1 MRINLN
7 QTKLIGL
14 TMELD
19 LKAREYKKLCN
30 KLEKLKEANIDA
42 NSSELLEL
50 KSLFEINHNEIV
62 EIKKQ
67 LSDLKESEMLI
78 QKKLSE
84 HYDSSKLF
92 KKVKNVPI
100 NDEETKMVVI
110 EKKKNIF
117 MKILEKI
124 RNILNKN

>member
-30 KLEKLKEANIDA
+30 RFEKLKENNIDD

-50 KSLFEINHNEIV
+50 KNLFQTNHDEIV
-62 EIKKQ
+62 ELKKQ
-67 LSDLKESEMLI
+67 LKNLKENEEEIEKQL
-78 QKKLSE
+78 QE
-84 HYDSSKLF
+84 HYDSSNLF
-92 KKVKNVPI
+92 KKRREIPVNT
-100 NDEETKMVVI
+100 EETNIVVI
-110 EKKKNIF
+110 EKKQNVF
-117 MKILEKI
+117 MKIIEKI
-124 RNILNKN
+124 KNMFM

>member
-30 KLEKLKEANIDA
+30 RLEKLKGNNIDE
-42 NSSELLEL
+42 NSMELLEL
-50 KSLFEINHNEIV
+50 ENLFQTNHDEIV

-67 LSDLKESEMLI
+67 LKNLKENEEAIEKQL
-78 QKKLSE
+78 LE
-84 HYDSSKLF
+84 HYDSSNLF
-92 KKVKNVPI
+92 KKTRKIPVNE
-100 NDEETKMVVI
+100 EETNMVVI
-110 EKKKNIF
+110 EKKQNVFMKIIEKIKNIF
-117 MKILEKI
+117 M
-124 RNILNKN
+124 

>member
-30 KLEKLKEANIDA
+30 KLEKLKEDNIDA

-50 KSLFEINHNEIV
+50 KNLFQINHDEIV

-67 LSDLKESEMLI
+67 LKILKENEEVIEKQL
-78 QKKLSE
+78 LE
-84 HYDSSKLF
+84 HYDASKLF

-100 NDEETKMVVI
+100 NDEETNMVVV

-124 RNILNKN
+124 RNILK

>member
-67 LSDLKESEMLI
+67 LKILKENEEVIEKQL
-78 QKKLSE
+78 LE
-84 HYDSSKLF
+84 HYDSSNLF
-92 KKVKNVPI
+92 KKAKKIPI
-100 NDEETKMVVI
+100 NGEETNMVVV
-110 EKKKNIF
+110 EKKQNIF

-124 RNILNKN
+124 KNILNKN

>member
-30 KLEKLKEANIDA
+30 RFEKLKENNIDD

-50 KSLFEINHNEIV
+50 KNLFQTNHDEIV
-62 EIKKQ
+62 ELKKQ
-67 LSDLKESEMLI
+67 LKNLKENEEEIEKQL
-78 QKKLSE
+78 LE
-84 HYDSSKLF
+84 HYDSSNLF
-92 KKVKNVPI
+92 KKRREIPVNT
-100 NDEETKMVVI
+100 EETNMVII
-110 EKKKNIF
+110 EKKQNVF
-117 MKILEKI
+117 MKIIEKI
-124 RNILNKN
+124 KNMFM

>member
-30 KLEKLKEANIDA
+30 RLEKLKEDNIDG

-50 KSLFEINHNEIV
+50 RDLFQINHDKIV

-67 LSDLKESEMLI
+67 LKDLKENELLAEK
-78 QKKLSE
+78 QLLE
-84 HYDSSKLF
+84 HYDSSNLF
-92 KKVKNVPI
+92 KKTRKIPVNE
-100 NDEETKMVVI
+100 EETNMVVI
-110 EKKKNIF
+110 EKKQNVF
-117 MKILEKI
+117 MRIIEKI
-124 RNILNKN
+124 KNMIKKN

>member
-30 KLEKLKEANIDA
+30 RFEKLKENNIDD

-50 KSLFEINHNEIV
+50 KNLFQTNHDEIV
-62 EIKKQ
+62 ELKKQ
-67 LSDLKESEMLI
+67 LKNLKENEEEFEKQL
-78 QKKLSE
+78 QE
-84 HYDSSKLF
+84 HYDSSNLF
-92 KKVKNVPI
+92 KKRRETPVNT
-100 NDEETKMVVI
+100 EETNMVVI
-110 EKKKNIF
+110 EKKQNVF
-117 MKILEKI
+117 MKIIEKI
-124 RNILNKN
+124 KNMFKR

>member
-30 KLEKLKEANIDA
+30 RFEKLKENNIDD

-50 KSLFEINHNEIV
+50 KNLFQTNHDEIV
-62 EIKKQ
+62 ELKKQ
-67 LSDLKESEMLI
+67 LKNLKENEEEFEKQL
-78 QKKLSE
+78 QE
-84 HYDSSKLF
+84 HYDSSNLF
-92 KKVKNVPI
+92 KKRRETPVNT
-100 NDEETKMVVI
+100 EETNMVVI
-110 EKKKNIF
+110 EKSK
-117 MKILEKI
+117 MYL
-124 RNILNKN
+124 